1 MLNQSKLLFQ
11 KKTDYGDIE
20 IHDRHGFRCLDIDS
34 IEQSR
39 IQLDQP
45 RLLVSALHRS
55 ILTSLLF
62 TGIPDKVLLGGMGGG
77 ALARYLH
84 VMRPAMQGHVVEID
98 ETVAILAKRYF
109 DFPTTQWSVHI
120 EDFQNWRGDH
130 YDAIIADIAEG
141 EKTPSWLSTEKILSQ
156 LKHQLSENGVL
167 TINLLVDDAK
177 TFKQHLM
184 MIRKIFEHRT
194 LCLSVVDFKN
204 IIVFAFNEKP
214 DNISVTELTIRA
226 EQLTQEWGFDLTS
239 QLEQLLKD
247 NPAGSGI
254 L

>member
-1 MLNQSKLLFQ
+1 MLNQTKLLFQ
-11 KKTDYGDIE
+11 KKTVHGNIE
-20 IHDRHGFRCLDIDS
+20 IHDRDGFRCLDIDS

-45 RLLVSALHRS
+45 SLLVSALHRS
-55 ILTSLLF
+55 FLTSLLF

-77 ALARYLH
+77 ALARFLH
-84 VMRPAMQGHVVEID
+84 VMRPTIQGYVVEID

-120 EDFQNWRGDH
+120 EDFQNWRGDQ
-130 YDAIIADIAEG
+130 YDVIIADIAEG
-141 EKTPSWLSTEKILSQ
+141 EKTPAWLSSEKTLSQ
-156 LKHQLSENGVL
+156 LKRQLSGNGVL

-177 TFKQHLM
+177 TFKNSLM
-184 MIRKIFEHRT
+184 MIRQIFEHRT

-204 IIVFAFNEKP
+204 IIVFAFNKKP

-226 EQLTQEWGFDLTS
+226 EQLTQEWGFDFTS
-239 QLEQLLKD
+239 QLEQLIKD
-247 NPAGSGI
+247 NPVGSGI